1 VGVEARTRLW
11 LGRQEAIDLLFRA
24 AEALS
29 RYKLRTGLSVLG
41 VVLGVAA
48 VIAMTSVS
56 EGARREALE
65 QVEALGLDN
74 LVARNRGVS
83 FDTRGSTGLTVADAR
98 RIPALVPGTLAVS
111 PLLERPVPVANGSRR
126 ITAPVLG
133 VRSTYQTILRLD
145 VARGRFISAL
155 DERSPQYVCVLGA
168 GLARQLFGY
177 DDPIHQFVWAR
188 DAYFEV
194 VGTLSDRGTQ
204 SRAVGGL
211 AWRDLNNALLV
222 PLPALSGRSL
232 DVSPEQSVD
241 EIWVQIDN
249 GGQVAT
255 IGNVLGHALQT
266 LHGGHED
273 VDVVVPREL
282 LAQRYR
288 TQETFG
294 VVIGSIAAVA
304 LLIGGIG
311 IMNIMLTSVVER
323 THEIGIRR
331 TVGATQR
338 DVTKQFLTE
347 SLLMTLAGGVVG
359 ILIGVASAL
368 GITAYAGWATYV
380 SPLSV
385 VLGVAVSLTVGLVF
399 GLYPAI
405 KAAKL
410 DPVDALRYE

>member
-1 VGVEARTRLW
+1 
-11 LGRQEAIDLLFRA
+11 
-24 AEALS
+24 
-29 RYKLRTGLSVLG
+29 
-41 VVLGVAA
+41 
-48 VIAMTSVS
+48 
-56 EGARREALE
+56 
-65 QVEALGLDN
+65 
-74 LVARNRGVS
+74 
-83 FDTRGSTGLTVADAR
+83 
-98 RIPALVPGTLAVS
+98 
-111 PLLERPVPVANGSRR
+111 
-126 ITAPVLG
+126 
-133 VRSTYQTILRLD
+133 
-145 VARGRFISAL
+145 
-155 DERSPQYVCVLGA
+155 
-168 GLARQLFGY
+168 
-177 DDPIHQFVWAR
+177 DPIHQFVRAR

-266 LHGGHED
+266 MHGGHED

-359 ILIGVASAL
+359 IL
-368 GITAYAGWATYV
+368 
-380 SPLSV
+380 
-385 VLGVAVSLTVGLVF
+385 
-399 GLYPAI
+399 
-405 KAAKL
+405 
-410 DPVDALRYE
+410 